1 MRAARYQA
9 RSGPVAPLV
18 FGAVLLVV
26 AGATL
31 GTVHHAS
38 ARRAEERMA
47 VVAPRPLLVVELAR
61 NQGAHGP
68 EDAELAL
75 WNASGVALGRD
86 VERFVGASL
95 AEIPARA
102 YAAWV
107 LPAQEGLSAE
117 DFAALESYLALGGGV
132 VLTGRTGRDAP
143 GRGTLAKLFPG
154 ARFAEPGPGP
164 TRLRVVGPGALVA
177 GLAPGHEL
185 EVGAPGR
192 ALAASPSDALGW
204 DGDTGG
210 AGLLGLYRGAPVAW
224 LGLAPSHIG
233 DADAARRLA
242 ANALR
247 FALREPVLD
256 LRAWPEGRP
265 CAVLVDAP
273 GAASAKD
280 EQDAKSCRLSA
291 SEADAGAASAEL
303 RKLARNGCRFAA
315 VPAQGRALP
324 ELLDVGGAAFVAIPE
339 GHARRSAR
347 GSALMRELL
356 AGYEK
361 AERLGGVYSLRADA
375 RWRAAK
381 GRDRLYTRV
390 GDELR
395 ARGAWFADAAELAD
409 WWSARAGVRAELEV
423 VARDRVRVRFANPG
437 SAEARGVTARVYLP
451 DGAATAQLVAGP
463 ALRSAP
469 LLRISADH
477 TWIEVVE
484 RSLDPGAEVSYT
496 IRF

>member
-1 MRAARYQA
+1 MRTAGLQVRSRPIALVWGAA
-9 RSGPVAPLV
+9 
-18 FGAVLLVV
+18 LLAL

-31 GTVHHAS
+31 GIVHHAS
-38 ARRAEERMA
+38 ARRARARLAA
-47 VVAPRPLLVVELAR
+47 VPARPLLVVELAR
-61 NQGAHGP
+61 NRGAHGP
-68 EDAELAL
+68 EAAELEL
-75 WNASGVALGRD
+75 WRASGAALGRG
-86 VERFVGASL
+86 VERFAGASL
-95 AEIPARA
+95 GEIPARA

-107 LPAQEGLSAE
+107 LPAQEALTAA

-132 VLTGRTGRDAP
+132 VLSGRAGRDAP
-143 GRGTLAKLFPG
+143 GRGALAKLFPG
-154 ARFAEPGPGP
+154 ARFAEPSAGP

-185 EVGAPGR
+185 EVSAGGR
-192 ALAASPSDALGW
+192 ALAVNTSDALGW
-204 DGDTGG
+204 DGDAGG
-210 AGLLGLYRGAPVAW
+210 AGMVGLYRGAPVAW
-224 LGLAPSHIG
+224 LGVAPNRIG
-233 DADAARRLA
+233 DAAAARTLA

-265 CAVLVDAP
+265 CAVLIDAP
-273 GAASAKD
+273 GGGEKGAKTC
-280 EQDAKSCRLSA
+280 QLSGD
-291 SEADAGAASAEL
+291 EADAGAESAEL
-303 RKLARNGCRFAA
+303 RQLARDGCRFAA
-315 VPAQGRALP
+315 VPAEGRAMP
-324 ELLDVGGAAFVAIPE
+324 ELLDVDGAAFVAIPE
-339 GHARRSAR
+339 DHAHRSAR

-356 AGYEK
+356 AGYER
-361 AERLGGVYSLRADA
+361 AERLGGMYSLRADA
-375 RWRAAK
+375 HWRAAK
-381 GRDRLYTRV
+381 GRDPLFARV

-395 ARGAWFADAAELAD
+395 ARGAWFAEPEELAE
-409 WWSARAGVRAELEV
+409 WWSARAGVRADLEV

-451 DGAATAQLVAGP
+451 DGAATARLVAGP
-463 ALRSAP
+463 TLRAAP